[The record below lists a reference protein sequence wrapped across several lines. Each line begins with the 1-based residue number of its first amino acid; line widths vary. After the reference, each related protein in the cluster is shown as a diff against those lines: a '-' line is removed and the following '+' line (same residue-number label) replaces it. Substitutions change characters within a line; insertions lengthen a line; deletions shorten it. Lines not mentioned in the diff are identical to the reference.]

1 MTRKAFAFGIRLRD
15 KERTLK
21 LRQDPKKP
29 RRYVVEDS
37 RRGGASKQREH
48 HTLAS
53 AIRDAAATWRSRL
66 H

>member
-1 MTRKAFAFGIRLRD
+1 MARKAFTFGIRLRD

-37 RRGGASKQREH
+37 RRGSATKQREH
-48 HTLAS
+48 GSLGS
-53 AIRDAAATWRSRL
+53 AIRDAATTWRSRL